1 MMERRD
7 VRQFDRC
14 CVGLRK
20 IKKLAMSQSKGRR
33 LQWELAMERAREH
46 PHTITALGLLAAH
59 HVDELSR
66 PVHPV
71 FQLHLPAFA

>member
-1 MMERRD
+1 MAGDHRLPDMMERRD

-33 LQWELAMERAREH
+33 LQWELVDAF
-46 PHTITALGLLAAH
+46 H
-59 HVDELSR
+59 HRHFMVRQRMFML
-66 PVHPV
+66 
-71 FQLHLPAFA
+71 